1 MSSPLGLDP
10 SPSDQMRRVCFSVM
24 ADLRILLGMDR
35 YGSTS
40 LKAEK
45 PQGLGFWVIFF
56 VVIVV
61 IFDYIIYFW

>member
-1 MSSPLGLDP
+1 
-10 SPSDQMRRVCFSVM
+10 M
-24 ADLRILLGMDR
+24 ADLRILPGMDR

-61 IFDYIIYFW
+61 IFDYMFLV